1 MSLNEATFD
10 RLKNLARQRGSI
22 TTNDL
27 REVLPIDQ
35 MTVEDISDVITR
47 LEEAD
52 FDLEIDPALS
62 LPTPGI
68 APKAPTATSKP
79 AQTSLPKRGA
89 DVWRQPVSSPALG
102 VESAVKKPPVWK
114 LTEIAPAHLLLMTL
128 VFTIATLVLVIA
140 WPF

>member
-89 DVWRQPVSSPALG
+89 DVGRQPVSSPALG
-102 VESAVKKPPVWK
+102 VESAVKKPPVW
-114 LTEIAPAHLLLMTL
+114 
-128 VFTIATLVLVIA
+128 
-140 WPF
+140 